1 MYTLTLSYLNRCTS
15 QIVIDEQFRILS
27 SSLFRLIVSVH
38 EIGSDLISSSLKEVE
53 QIVEIISLYLCL
65 LNFMYSLYF
74 I

>member
-27 SSLFRLIVSVH
+27 SSLFRLIVCVH

-53 QIVEIISLYLCL
+53 QKLRLLFVDFLVMNEII
-65 LNFMYSLYF
+65 
-74 I
+74 